1 MSAMRALSRTSVHSV
16 RELDLAIGSL
26 DRVGERFTCTPLLE
40 DEFVMVLRS
49 RHPAGRGALSAKV
62 LAALPH
68 LDISSSGEHTDFL
81 DVWLTEQG
89 LARRI
94 ALRAPYLSARAILS
108 RSDLAATLS
117 RRIAQ
122 EFVRTDRLQIHELP
136 VKLLRQP
143 LARALGKTQRST
155 APVLLLYHAELSRKV
170 R

>member
-40 DEFVMVLRS
+40 DEFVMVLHS
-49 RHPAGRGALSAKV
+49 RHPASCGALSAKV

-68 LDISSSGEHTDFL
+68 LDISSSGEHTDFR
-81 DVWLTEQG
+81 DAWLTEQG

-108 RSDLAATLS
+108 RSDLAAWG
-117 RRIAQ
+117 
-122 EFVRTDRLQIHELP
+122 P
-136 VKLLRQP
+136 
-143 LARALGKTQRST
+143 
-155 APVLLLYHAELSRKV
+155 APKN
-170 R
+170 